1 MTYKNWAKTNKLH
14 LPCFE

>member
-14 LPCFE
+14 LPCFK